1 MSSAETSTGVAPEH
15 SFSVTIISCSLE
27 IPTGSSKFRLSR
39 CMHFC
44 TLRKIDRLTYR
55 NSVLRRALFFHRSEP
70 IFHYKRSSG
79 GPFSLL
85 EAQGEHWRGHM
96 LVVIRLVE
104 LSCTTCP
111 KTKLRELSFW
121 HVVSLHSCSTSLFLE
136 FNDDIANH
144 RITLATARFLRTNSH

>member
-1 MSSAETSTGVAPEH
+1 M
-15 SFSVTIISCSLE
+15 IISCSQE
-27 IPTGSSKFRLSR
+27 IPIGSSTIRLSQ
-39 CMHFC
+39 CMSVC
-44 TLRKIDRLTYR
+44 TFRKIPGLVYR
-55 NSVLRRALFFHRSEP
+55 SSVLRSALIFLRSEP
-70 IFHYKRSSG
+70 GFHYKRSSG

-111 KTKLRELSFW
+111 KTRLRELSFW

-144 RITLATARFLRTNSH
+144 RITLATARLLRTNSH